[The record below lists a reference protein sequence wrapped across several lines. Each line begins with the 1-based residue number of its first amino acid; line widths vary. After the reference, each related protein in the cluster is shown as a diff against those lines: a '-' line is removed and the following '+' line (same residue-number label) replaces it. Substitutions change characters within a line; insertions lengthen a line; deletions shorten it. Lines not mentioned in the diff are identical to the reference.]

1 LHVKDFAALSPAA
14 LARGDAAAAGD
25 GVVGASALDTL
36 LYDDFYGRP
45 TMNSDDHNAIEQTV
59 QTYLDGLYE
68 GDADKL
74 ASVFHETSALTY
86 EQDGKLVVLPREQW
100 LKAVR
105 ERPTP
110 KAKGLPRDDTI
121 LLVDQ
126 SGPTTAFVKVK
137 CQIPP
142 RFFTDYLSLLK
153 VDGRWVVAQKVFA
166 TVVKS

>member
-1 LHVKDFAALSPAA
+1 MS
-14 LARGDAAAAGD
+14 
-25 GVVGASALDTL
+25 
-36 LYDDFYGRP
+36 
-45 TMNSDDHNAIEQTV
+45 SDDRSAIEQTV

-74 ASVFHETSALTY
+74 ASVFHDTSALTY

-105 ERPTP
+105 ERPKP
-110 KAKGLPRDDTI
+110 KDRGLPRDDVI
-121 LLVDQ
+121 LMVDQ

-142 RFFTDYLSLLK
+142 RFFTDYLNLLK
-153 VDGRWVVAQKVFA
+153 IDGRWVVAQKVFA